1 MEPANLLSLNEL
13 RYYCVQSS
21 HNYCSIKQELIETK
35 RKLSLLEE
43 RLKRLEE
50 QNKVTDTKTSIMSY
64 GSNLINLKPKPI
76 TIIDNDISG
85 P

>member
-35 RKLSLLEE
+35 RKLVLLEE
-43 RLKRLEE
+43 RLNQLEE
-50 QNKVTDTKTSIMSY
+50 QNKVVYTTPLIRSY
-64 GSNLINLKPKPI
+64 GSELINIKHETI
-76 TIIDNDISG
+76 SIIDNDISG